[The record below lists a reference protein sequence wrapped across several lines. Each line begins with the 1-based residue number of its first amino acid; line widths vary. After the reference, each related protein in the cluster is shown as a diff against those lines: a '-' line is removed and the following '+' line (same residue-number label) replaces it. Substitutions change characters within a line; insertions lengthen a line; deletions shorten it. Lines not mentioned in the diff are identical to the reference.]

1 MSVLDWNGGTRIAEA
16 VAGLRS
22 MPAVWAT
29 LRGAVVVIF
38 SDGLELGDPAATLGR
53 QMWLLRRTCHRIIWV
68 NPLAGDER
76 YQPLALGTQAALP
89 YTDQFMP
96 GHTLAALED
105 LADTVSRPPAR
116 RRGLRSAGRTAAPP
130 IRPSAGLLPEWT

>member
-1 MSVLDWNGGTRIAEA
+1 
-16 VAGLRS
+16 
-22 MPAVWAT
+22 MPAVSAT

-38 SDGLELGDPAATLGR
+38 SDGLELGDPADLGR

-76 YQPLALGTQAALP
+76 YQPLAGGMQAALP

-130 IRPSAGLLPEWT
+130 IRPSARPLPEWT